1 MRKKNLIQRMNKVL
15 TEKDFKEIEV
25 TDRWGGVVP
34 MGIEEKKNWIR
45 VFSLAFPGLFDEEED
60 EKWKTINK

>member
-25 TDRWGGVVP
+25 TDRWGGVVS
-34 MGIEEKKNWIR
+34 MTIEEKRNWIR
-45 VFSLAFPGLFDEEED
+45 TFSLAFPGLFDEEED
-60 EKWKTINK
+60 KE